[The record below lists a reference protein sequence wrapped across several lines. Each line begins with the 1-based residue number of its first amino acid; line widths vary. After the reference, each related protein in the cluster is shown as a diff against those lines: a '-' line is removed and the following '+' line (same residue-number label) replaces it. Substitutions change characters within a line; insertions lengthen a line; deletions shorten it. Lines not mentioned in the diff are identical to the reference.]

1 VDNPLLLHR
10 MRALIAVFLCGVAVF
25 QIHAVDASGRV
36 VVARAGWVLALVVT
50 TYAAAGLAT
59 AAAAYT
65 VFQRLPERAKRWSN
79 IATAFAI
86 VVILG
91 FSCGWLLGL
100 AVDYSL

>member
-10 MRALIAVFLCGVAVF
+10 MRALIAVLVCGGAMLE
-25 QIHAVDASGRV
+25 IRAVDASGRV
-36 VVARAGWVLALVVT
+36 VVTRTRWVLALVVA

-65 VFQRLPERAKRWSN
+65 FLQRRPERAKLWSS

-91 FSCGWLLGL
+91 FASGWFVGL
-100 AVDYSL
+100 AVDNTI